1 MPAFE
6 RASLFY
12 PHQSLLYLPHIFKQ
26 FFILNNDYMKRT
38 TCPGEVPYYIAVFFS
53 SFMQL
58 GLFIHF
64 QRWITFNSE
73 GTRFFWL
80 SLLLQFAM
88 FSPSIIMMHVASYF
102 AGRFPKSKVM
112 GWTSIGMAISVLLIA
127 FFFGDR
133 LDFGAFAL
141 LFLYGIFLAIFSPA
155 KIGLMKE
162 ITDGNELV
170 KINAKHL
177 IFMALGITII
187 SFLTFDY
194 SPNDSST
201 ISYTLLPFILS
212 AVGLIAAISSFCI
225 RICKQN
231 KFVKLRSPMRNF
243 SSTWSNPMLR
253 LSMLGIAAFWSV
265 TQFLIMI
272 SQNMTGT
279 QSTTLFQ
286 WTFIFTGIG
295 YVIGAISA
303 AKSSKNF
310 VETGLIPLAAIASS
324 ITMVVTPFIN
334 NQYVL
339 AFLYAFIAFWAG
351 SAFVILRTVIQ
362 NVTRPDTSGRIHAV
376 SFMIQMSFLFILLAF
391 QVILFLM
398 TELSLHKQMFFLAV
412 ILALTFV
419 FTLKRTPMTLLRAG
433 LRFAFSFVFRYKVK
447 VHGVQNM
454 PESGPLLLVGPHYS
468 FIDWAV
474 LQMASPRPLL
484 IASNRNTFADWYL
497 RWFAHGKS
505 VININRRDPSEAMEK
520 IHEALLKG
528 EAVVIFPEGEVSK
541 SPFVSKFSLDYSKA
555 IAGTEAQI
563 VPFYIQG
570 LWGSRYSHASE
581 CVNRPQYFN
590 RVISVGFG
598 KALPA
603 STPEDVIRKDL
614 QNLGTDIWNMAMD
627 HSASIIPLW
636 YRAMRKRR
644 SRPILI
650 DPAGRH
656 VNGYE
661 MIRLCHHF
669 GKKIKSLTKNDQN
682 VGFML
687 PTSRDAAL
695 GIMSILGCGK
705 TTVNLNY
712 TSPVDTLIGCIDKA
726 ELSTIVTSRAFFDK
740 LCGKNP
746 DFKQLAEKCQMF
758 YIDEEEKKISTF
770 CRLLESFIV
779 LTFPKKL
786 LRDFWFTTSK
796 LTDDAVILFSSGSEG
811 TPKGVELTHKN
822 VISNAQQG
830 DHVIRL
836 CRTDVMTSLLPLF
849 HSFGFTMTFMMP
861 LLDGVPMV
869 LCPDPTDI
877 KTLARVCAEYKATIL
892 MGTPTFLRAIAIN
905 RWVHPMCLDSLRY
918 VIAGAEKLRPE
929 MRETFKLKFGKDIY
943 EGYGCTELTPLAT
956 LNAPNVLLDDF
967 LTMEKCC
974 DHSSIG
980 MVVPGSTGA
989 IIDPETNQFL
999 APGEEGMLVITGPQV
1014 MKGYLRDEA
1023 KTDAV
1028 IFEAEGRRWYKTGD
1042 KCTITED
1049 GFVKILGRYS
1059 RFAKLG
1065 GEMISLTAVELR
1077 IAETGIMGD
1086 HEFAITAVP
1095 DSVKGERIVLLVKGD
1110 ETLDTEEISRSLRKS
1125 GIPPL
1130 MQPGSVFC
1138 VEAIPKLGSGKWDFN
1153 GMKKL
1158 ATELVEKK

>member
-1 MPAFE
+1 
-6 RASLFY
+6 
-12 PHQSLLYLPHIFKQ
+12 
-26 FFILNNDYMKRT
+26 MKRT
-38 TCPGEVPYYIAVFFS
+38 TCPGEVPYYIAVFLT

-112 GWTSIGMAISVLLIA
+112 GWTSIGMSVSVLLIA

-141 LFLYGIFLAIFSPA
+141 LFLYGIFLSIFNPA

-162 ITDGNELV
+162 ITDGKDLV

-201 ISYTLLPFILS
+201 ISYSILPFILS
-212 AVGLIAAISSFCI
+212 AVGLVAAISSFCI

-231 KFVKLRSPMRNF
+231 KFVKLRSPRRNF
-243 SSTWSNPMLR
+243 ASTWSNPMLK

-295 YVIGAISA
+295 YIIGAISA

-334 NQYVL
+334 NQYIL

-376 SFMIQMSFLFILLAF
+376 SFMIQMSFLFILLGF

-398 TELSLHKQMFFLAV
+398 TELSLHKQLFFLAV

-433 LRFAFSFVFRYKVK
+433 LRFAFSFVFRYRVK
-447 VHGVQNM
+447 VHGIQNM

-497 RWFAHGKS
+497 RWLSHGKS
-505 VININRRDPSEAMEK
+505 VIDINRRDPSEAMEK

-541 SPFVSKFSLDYSKA
+541 APFISKFSLDYSKA
-555 IAGTEAQI
+555 IEGTEAQI

-570 LWGSRYSHASE
+570 LWGSRYSNASE
-581 CVNRPQYFN
+581 SVNRPQYFN
-590 RVISVGFG
+590 RTISVGFG
-598 KALPA
+598 KAMPA
-603 STPEDVIRKDL
+603 TTSDEAIRNEI
-614 QNLGTDIWNMAMD
+614 QILGSDIWNIAMD
-627 HSASIIPLW
+627 HSASIVPLW
-636 YRAMRKRR
+636 FRAMLKRR

-650 DPAGRH
+650 DPAGNH
-656 VNGYE
+656 VNGYG

-669 GKKIKSLTKNDQN
+669 GKKIKSFAKNDQN

-695 GIMSILGCGK
+695 GIMSILGTGK
-705 TTVNLNY
+705 TSVNLNY
-712 TSPVDTLIGCIDKA
+712 TAPVDTLIGCIDKA
-726 ELSTIVTSRAFFDK
+726 ELSTIVTTRAFFDK

-746 DFKQLAEKCQMF
+746 DFKNLAEKCKLIF
-758 YIDEEEKKISTF
+758 LDEEEAKISTLS
-770 CRLLESFIV
+770 RLVSTYFV
-779 LTFPKKL
+779 SVCPAKL
-786 LRDFWFTTSK
+786 LRSLWFNTSAR
-796 LTDDAVILFSSGSEG
+796 LDDDAVILFSSGSEG

-822 VISNAQQG
+822 VISNAQQC
-830 DHVIRL
+830 DYVVKL

-849 HSFGFTMTFMMP
+849 HSFGFTMTFIMP

-877 KTLARVCAEYKATIL
+877 KTLARVCAQYKTTIL

-918 VIAGAEKLRPE
+918 IIAGAEKLRPE
-929 MRETFKLKFGKDIY
+929 MRETFKLKFGKDLY
-943 EGYGCTELTPLAT
+943 EGYGCTELTPLAAI
-956 LNAPNVLLDDF
+956 NAPNVLLDDF
-967 LTMEKCC
+967 LTMEKCS
-974 DHSSIG
+974 DNSSIG
-980 MVVPGSTGA
+980 LPPPGTVTA
-989 IIDPETNQFL
+989 IINPETNEFL
-999 APGEEGMLVITGPQV
+999 RQGEEGMLVVTGPQV
-1014 MKGYLRDEA
+1014 MKGYLKDEA
-1023 KTDAV
+1023 KTSSV
-1028 IFEAEGRRWYKTGD
+1028 ILEIDGRRWYKTGD
-1042 KCTITED
+1042 KCTITKD
-1049 GFVKILGRYS
+1049 GFIQILGRYS

-1077 IAETGIMGD
+1077 IAETGILGD

-1110 ETLDTEEISRSLRKS
+1110 ATLDTEEISRSLRKS

-1130 MQPGSVFC
+1130 MQPGSVFG

>member
-1 MPAFE
+1 
-6 RASLFY
+6 
-12 PHQSLLYLPHIFKQ
+12 
-26 FFILNNDYMKRT
+26 MKRT

-212 AVGLIAAISSFCI
+212 AVGLVAAISSFCI

-243 SSTWSNPMLR
+243 SSTWSNPMLK

-295 YVIGAISA
+295 YIIGAISA

-310 VETGLIPLAAIASS
+310 VETGLIPLAAIATS

-376 SFMIQMSFLFILLAF
+376 SFMIQMSFLFILLGF

-398 TELSLHKQMFFLAV
+398 TELSLHKQLFFLAV

-433 LRFAFSFVFRYKVK
+433 LRFAFSYVFRYKIK
-447 VHGVQNM
+447 VHGIQNL

-474 LQMASPRPLL
+474 LQMASPRQLL
-484 IASNRNTFADWYL
+484 IASNKNTFADWYL

-505 VININRRDPSEAMEK
+505 VIDINRRDPSEAMEK

-541 SPFVSKFSLDYSKA
+541 APFISKFSLDYSKA
-555 IAGTEAQI
+555 IEGTEAQI

-570 LWGSRYSHASE
+570 LWGSRYSNASE
-581 CVNRPQYFN
+581 SVNRPQYFN
-590 RVISVGFG
+590 RTISVGFG
-598 KALPA
+598 HAMPA
-603 STPEDVIRKDL
+603 STSDEEIRKEIQL
-614 QNLGTDIWNMAMD
+614 LGTDIWNIAMN
-627 HSASIIPLW
+627 HSATIVPLW
-636 YRAMRKRR
+636 YRAMLKRR

-650 DPAGRH
+650 DPAGNH
-656 VNGYE
+656 VTGYG

-669 GKKIKSLTKNDQN
+669 GKKIKSIAKNDQN
-682 VGFML
+682 IGFML

-695 GIMSILGCGK
+695 GIMSILGTGK

-712 TSPVDTLIGCIDKA
+712 TSPVDTIIGCIDKA
-726 ELSTIVTSRAFFDK
+726 ELTTIVTTRAFFEK

-746 DFKQLAEKCQMF
+746 DFKSLADKCKMMF
-758 YIDEEEKKISTF
+758 LDEEEAKISPIS
-770 CRLLESFIV
+770 RLLCEYIV
-779 LTFPKKL
+779 SICPAKL
-786 LRDFWFTTSK
+786 LRSLWFNCSAR
-796 LTDDAVILFSSGSEG
+796 LDDDAVILFSSGSEG

-822 VISNAQQG
+822 VISNAQQC
-830 DHVIRL
+830 DYVVKL

-877 KTLARVCAEYKATIL
+877 KTLARVCAQYKTTIL

-918 VIAGAEKLRPE
+918 IIAGAEKLRPE
-929 MRETFKLKFGKDIY
+929 MRETFKLKFGKDLY
-943 EGYGCTELTPLAT
+943 EGYGCTELTPLAAI
-956 LNAPNVLLDDF
+956 NAPNVLLDDF
-967 LTMEKCC
+967 LTMEKCS
-974 DHSSIG
+974 DNSSIG
-980 MVVPGSTGA
+980 LPPPGTVTA
-989 IIDPETNQFL
+989 IINPETNEFL
-999 APGEEGMLVITGPQV
+999 RQGEEGMLVVTGPQV
-1014 MKGYLRDEA
+1014 MKGYLKDEA
-1023 KTDAV
+1023 KTSSV
-1028 IFEAEGRRWYKTGD
+1028 ILEIDGRRWYKTGD
-1042 KCTITED
+1042 KCTITKD
-1049 GFVKILGRYS
+1049 GFIQILGRYS

-1077 IAETGIMGD
+1077 IAETGILGD

-1110 ETLDTEEISRSLRKS
+1110 ATLDTEEISRSLRKS

>member
-1 MPAFE
+1 
-6 RASLFY
+6 
-12 PHQSLLYLPHIFKQ
+12 
-26 FFILNNDYMKRT
+26 MKRT
-38 TCPGEVPYYIAVFFS
+38 IHPGEIPYYIAVFFS

-73 GTRFFWL
+73 GGRFFWL
-80 SLLLQFAM
+80 SLLLQIAM
-88 FSPSIIMMHVASYF
+88 FSPSIITMHVASYF
-102 AGRFPKSKVM
+102 AGRFPKNSVM
-112 GWTSIGMAISVLLIA
+112 GWTSIGMSVSALLIA
-127 FFFGDR
+127 FFFGDK
-133 LDFGAFAL
+133 LGLGAFAL
-141 LFLYGIFLAIFSPA
+141 LFLYGIFLAIFNPA
-155 KIGLMKE
+155 KIGIMKE
-162 ITDGNELV
+162 ISAGNDLV
-170 KINAKHL
+170 KINARHVT
-177 IFMALGITII
+177 FMALAITII
-187 SFLTFDY
+187 SAITYRY
-194 SPNDSST
+194 SPENSSN
-201 ISYTLLPFILS
+201 ISYTMLPFILS
-212 AVGLIAAISSFCI
+212 GTGLISAISSFTI
-225 RICKQN
+225 RVSKRN
-231 KFVKLRSPMRNF
+231 RFVKLRSPIRNF

-253 LSMLGIAAFWSV
+253 LSMLGIAAFWGV
-265 TQFLIMI
+265 TQFIIMI

-295 YVIGAISA
+295 YMIGAISA

-310 VETGLIPLAAIASS
+310 VETGLIPIAAIATS

-362 NVTRPDTSGRIHAV
+362 NMTRPDTSGRIHAV
-376 SFMIQMSFLFILLAF
+376 SFMIQMAFLFVLLGF

-398 TELSLHKQMFFLAV
+398 TELSLHKQLFFFAV

-433 LRFAFSFVFRYKVK
+433 LRFAFAFVFRYKIK
-447 VHGVQNM
+447 VIGFQNI
-454 PESGPLLLVGPHYS
+454 PESGPLLLVGPHFS

-497 RWFAHGKS
+497 RWFSHGKS
-505 VININRRDPSEAMEK
+505 LININRRDPEAAMVK
-520 IHEALLKG
+520 IREALLKG
-528 EAVVIFPEGEVSK
+528 EVVVIFPEGEVSK
-541 SPFVSKFSLDYSKA
+541 TPFVSKFSLDYSKA
-555 IAGTEAQI
+555 IEGTEAQI

-598 KALPA
+598 KAMPA
-603 STPEDVIRKDL
+603 TTTEDVIRKDL
-614 QNLGTDIWNMAMD
+614 QILGTDIWNIAMD
-627 HSASIIPLW
+627 HSASIVPLW

-669 GKKIKSLTKNDQN
+669 GKKIKSLTRNDQN

-726 ELSTIVTSRAFFDK
+726 ELSTIVTSHAFFDK

-746 DFKQLAEKCQMF
+746 DFKQLAEKCQMI
-758 YIDEEEKKISTF
+758 YIDEEEQKISTF
-770 CRLLESFIV
+770 CRLLDAFIV
-779 LTFPKKL
+779 FAFPKKL
-786 LRDFWFTTSK
+786 LRDLWFTTAK
-796 LTDDAVILFSSGSEG
+796 LNDDAVILFSSGSEG
-811 TPKGVELTHKN
+811 HPKGVELTHKN
-822 VISNAQQG
+822 VIANAQQG
-830 DHVIRL
+830 DHIIRL
-836 CRTDVMTSLLPLF
+836 RRTDVMTDILPLF

-861 LLDGVPMV
+861 LLDGVPIV

-877 KTLARVCAEYKATIL
+877 KTLARVCAEYKASIL

-974 DHSSIG
+974 DPSSIG
-980 MVVPGSTGA
+980 MIVPGSTGA
-989 IIDPETNQFL
+989 IINPETNEFL
-999 APGEEGMLVITGPQV
+999 APGEEGMLVVTGPQV
-1014 MKGYLRDEA
+1014 MKGYLRDET

-1028 IFEAEGRRWYKTGD
+1028 VIEIDGRRWYKTGD

-1049 GFVKILGRYS
+1049 GFIKILGRYS

-1077 IAETGIMGD
+1077 IAETGLMGE

-1110 ETLDTEEISRSLRKS
+1110 GNCDPEEISRSLRKS

-1138 VEAIPKLGSGKWDFN
+1138 VDVIPKLGSGKWDFN

-1158 ATELVEKK
+1158 AMELVGSK

>member
-1 MPAFE
+1 
-6 RASLFY
+6 
-12 PHQSLLYLPHIFKQ
+12 
-26 FFILNNDYMKRT
+26 MKRT
-38 TCPGEVPYYIAVFFS
+38 TCPGEVPYYIAVFLT

-112 GWTSIGMAISVLLIA
+112 GWTSIGMSVSVLLIA

-141 LFLYGIFLAIFSPA
+141 LFLYGIFLSIFNPA

-162 ITDGNELV
+162 ITDGKDLV
-170 KINAKHL
+170 KINAMHL

-187 SFLTFDY
+187 SFVTFDY

-201 ISYTLLPFILS
+201 ISYSILPFILS
-212 AVGLIAAISSFCI
+212 AVGLVAAISSFCI

-231 KFVKLRSPMRNF
+231 KFVKLRSPRRNF
-243 SSTWSNPMLR
+243 ASTWSNPMLK

-295 YVIGAISA
+295 YIIGAISA

-376 SFMIQMSFLFILLAF
+376 SFMIQMSFLFILLGF

-398 TELSLHKQMFFLAV
+398 TELSLHKQLFFLAV

-433 LRFAFSFVFRYKVK
+433 LRFAFSFVFRYRVK
-447 VHGVQNM
+447 VHGIQNM

-497 RWFAHGKS
+497 RWLSHGKS
-505 VININRRDPSEAMEK
+505 VIDINRRDPSEAMEK

-541 SPFVSKFSLDYSKA
+541 APFISKFSLDYSKA
-555 IAGTEAQI
+555 IEGTEAQI

-570 LWGSRYSHASE
+570 LWGSRYSNASE
-581 CVNRPQYFN
+581 SVNRPQYFN
-590 RVISVGFG
+590 RTISVGFG
-598 KALPA
+598 KAMPA
-603 STPEDVIRKDL
+603 TTSDEAIRNEI
-614 QNLGTDIWNMAMD
+614 QILGSDIWNIAMD
-627 HSASIIPLW
+627 HSASIVPLW
-636 YRAMRKRR
+636 FRAMLKRR

-650 DPAGRH
+650 DPAGNH
-656 VNGYE
+656 VNGYG

-669 GKKIKSLTKNDQN
+669 GKKIKSFAKNDQN

-695 GIMSILGCGK
+695 GIMSILGTGK
-705 TTVNLNY
+705 TSVNLNY
-712 TSPVDTLIGCIDKA
+712 TAPVDTLIGCIDKA
-726 ELSTIVTSRAFFDK
+726 ELSTIVTTRAFFDK

-746 DFKQLAEKCQMF
+746 DFKNLAEKCKLIF
-758 YIDEEEKKISTF
+758 LDEEEAKISTLS
-770 CRLLESFIV
+770 RLVSTYFV
-779 LTFPKKL
+779 SVCPAKL
-786 LRDFWFTTSK
+786 LRSLWFNTSAR
-796 LTDDAVILFSSGSEG
+796 LDDDAVILFSSGSEG

-822 VISNAQQG
+822 VISNAQQC
-830 DHVIRL
+830 DYVVKL

-849 HSFGFTMTFMMP
+849 HSFGFTMTFIMP

-877 KTLARVCAEYKATIL
+877 KTLARVCAQYKTTIL

-918 VIAGAEKLRPE
+918 IIAGAEKLRPE
-929 MRETFKLKFGKDIY
+929 MRETFKLKFGKDLY
-943 EGYGCTELTPLAT
+943 EGYGCTELTPLAAI
-956 LNAPNVLLDDF
+956 NAPNVLLDDF
-967 LTMEKCC
+967 LTMEKCS
-974 DHSSIG
+974 DNSSIG
-980 MVVPGSTGA
+980 LPPPGTVTA
-989 IIDPETNQFL
+989 IINPETNDFL
-999 APGEEGMLVITGPQV
+999 RQGEEGMLVVTGPQV
-1014 MKGYLRDEA
+1014 MKGYLKDEA
-1023 KTDAV
+1023 KTSSV
-1028 IFEAEGRRWYKTGD
+1028 ILEIDGRRWYKTGD
-1042 KCTITED
+1042 KCTITKD
-1049 GFVKILGRYS
+1049 GFIQILGRYS

-1077 IAETGIMGD
+1077 IAETGILGD

-1110 ETLDTEEISRSLRKS
+1110 ATLDTEEISRSLRKS

-1130 MQPGSVFC
+1130 MQPGSVFG

>member
-1 MPAFE
+1 
-6 RASLFY
+6 
-12 PHQSLLYLPHIFKQ
+12 
-26 FFILNNDYMKRT
+26 MKRT
-38 TCPGEVPYYIAVFFS
+38 TCPGEVPYYIAVFLT

-112 GWTSIGMAISVLLIA
+112 GWTSIGMSVSVLLIA

-141 LFLYGIFLAIFSPA
+141 LFLYGIFLSIFNPA

-162 ITDGNELV
+162 ITDGKDLV

-201 ISYTLLPFILS
+201 ISYSILPFILS
-212 AVGLIAAISSFCI
+212 AVGLVAAISSFCI

-231 KFVKLRSPMRNF
+231 KFVKLRSPRRNF
-243 SSTWSNPMLR
+243 ASTWSNPMLK

-295 YVIGAISA
+295 YIIGAISA

-376 SFMIQMSFLFILLAF
+376 SFMIQMSFLFILLGF

-398 TELSLHKQMFFLAV
+398 TELSLHKQLFFLAV

-433 LRFAFSFVFRYKVK
+433 LRFAFSFVFRYRVK
-447 VHGVQNM
+447 VHGIQNM

-497 RWFAHGKS
+497 RWLSHGKS
-505 VININRRDPSEAMEK
+505 VIDINRRDPSEAMEK

-541 SPFVSKFSLDYSKA
+541 APFISKFSLDYSKA
-555 IAGTEAQI
+555 IEGTEAQI

-570 LWGSRYSHASE
+570 LWGSRYSNASE
-581 CVNRPQYFN
+581 SVNRPQYFN
-590 RVISVGFG
+590 RTISVGFG
-598 KALPA
+598 KAMPA
-603 STPEDVIRKDL
+603 TTSDEAIRNEI
-614 QNLGTDIWNMAMD
+614 QILGSDIWNIAMD
-627 HSASIIPLW
+627 HSASIVPLW
-636 YRAMRKRR
+636 FRAMLKRR

-650 DPAGRH
+650 DPAGNH
-656 VNGYE
+656 VNGYG

-669 GKKIKSLTKNDQN
+669 GKKIKSFAKNDQN

-695 GIMSILGCGK
+695 GIMSILGTGK
-705 TTVNLNY
+705 TSVNLNY
-712 TSPVDTLIGCIDKA
+712 TAPVDTLIGCIDKA
-726 ELSTIVTSRAFFDK
+726 ELSTIVTTRAFFDK

-746 DFKQLAEKCQMF
+746 DFKNLAEKCKLIF
-758 YIDEEEKKISTF
+758 LDEEEAKISTLS
-770 CRLLESFIV
+770 RLVSTYFV
-779 LTFPKKL
+779 SVCPAKL
-786 LRDFWFTTSK
+786 LRSLWFNTSAR
-796 LTDDAVILFSSGSEG
+796 LDDDAVILFSSGSEG

-822 VISNAQQG
+822 VISNAQQC
-830 DHVIRL
+830 DYVVKL

-877 KTLARVCAEYKATIL
+877 KTLARVCAQYKTTIL

-918 VIAGAEKLRPE
+918 IIAGAEKLRPE
-929 MRETFKLKFGKDIY
+929 MRETFKLKFGKDLY
-943 EGYGCTELTPLAT
+943 EGYGCTELTPLAAI
-956 LNAPNVLLDDF
+956 NAPNVLLDDF
-967 LTMEKCC
+967 LTMEKCS
-974 DHSSIG
+974 DNSSIG
-980 MVVPGSTGA
+980 LPPPGTVTA
-989 IIDPETNQFL
+989 IINPETNEFL
-999 APGEEGMLVITGPQV
+999 RQGEEGMLVVTGPQV
-1014 MKGYLRDEA
+1014 MKGYLKDEA
-1023 KTDAV
+1023 KTSSV
-1028 IFEAEGRRWYKTGD
+1028 ILEIDGRRWYKTGD
-1042 KCTITED
+1042 KCTITKD
-1049 GFVKILGRYS
+1049 GFIQILGRYS

-1077 IAETGIMGD
+1077 IAETGILGD

-1110 ETLDTEEISRSLRKS
+1110 ATLDTEEISRSLRKS

-1130 MQPGSVFC
+1130 MQPGSVFG

>member
-1 MPAFE
+1 
-6 RASLFY
+6 
-12 PHQSLLYLPHIFKQ
+12 
-26 FFILNNDYMKRT
+26 MKRT
-38 TCPGEVPYYIAVFFS
+38 TCPGEVPYYIAVFLT

-73 GTRFFWL
+73 GARFFWL

-133 LDFGAFAL
+133 LDFGAFAF
-141 LFLYGIFLAIFSPA
+141 LFLYGIFLSIFNPA

-162 ITDGNELV
+162 ITDGKDLV

-201 ISYTLLPFILS
+201 VSYTLLPFILS
-212 AVGLIAAISSFCI
+212 AVGLVAAISSFCI
-225 RICKQN
+225 RVCKPN

-243 SSTWSNPMLR
+243 SSTWSNPMLK

-324 ITMVVTPFIN
+324 ITMIVTPFIN

-351 SAFVILRTVIQ
+351 SAFVVLRTVIQ

-376 SFMIQMSFLFILLAF
+376 SFMIQMSFLFILLGF

-433 LRFAFSFVFRYKVK
+433 LRFAFSYVFRYKVK
-447 VHGVQNM
+447 VHGIQNM
-454 PESGPLLLVGPHYS
+454 PESGPLLLVGPHFS

-474 LQMASPRPLL
+474 LQMASPRTLL

-497 RWFAHGKS
+497 RWFSHGKS

-541 SPFVSKFSLDYSKA
+541 TPFVSKFSLDYSKA
-555 IAGTEAQI
+555 IEGTNAQL

-598 KALPA
+598 KAMPA
-603 STPEDVIRKDL
+603 TTPENVIRKDL

-661 MIRLCHHF
+661 MIRLCHYF

-740 LCGKNP
+740 LCGKNA

-758 YIDEEEKKISTF
+758 YIDEEEQKISTF

-786 LRDFWFTTSK
+786 LRDLWFTTAK
-796 LTDDAVILFSSGSEG
+796 LSDDAVILFSSGSEG

-830 DHVIRL
+830 DHIIKL

-967 LTMEKCC
+967 LTMEKCS
-974 DHSSIG
+974 DPSSIG

-989 IIDPETNQFL
+989 IINPETNEFL

-1028 IFEAEGRRWYKTGD
+1028 IFEVDGRRWYKTGD

-1077 IAETGIMGD
+1077 IAETGIMGE

-1110 ETLDTEEISRSLRKS
+1110 EALDTEEISRSLRKS

-1130 MQPGSVFC
+1130 MQPGSVFG

>member
-1 MPAFE
+1 
-6 RASLFY
+6 
-12 PHQSLLYLPHIFKQ
+12 
-26 FFILNNDYMKRT
+26 
-38 TCPGEVPYYIAVFFS
+38 
-53 SFMQL
+53 MQL

-112 GWTSIGMAISVLLIA
+112 GWTSIGMSVSVLLIA

-141 LFLYGIFLAIFSPA
+141 LFLYGIFLSIFNPA

-162 ITDGNELV
+162 ITDGKDLV

-187 SFLTFDY
+187 SFVTFDY

-201 ISYTLLPFILS
+201 ISYSILPFILS
-212 AVGLIAAISSFCI
+212 AVGLVAAISSFCI

-231 KFVKLRSPMRNF
+231 KFVKLRSPRRNF
-243 SSTWSNPMLR
+243 ASTWSNPMLK

-295 YVIGAISA
+295 YIIGAISA

-376 SFMIQMSFLFILLAF
+376 SFMIQMSFLFILLGF

-398 TELSLHKQMFFLAV
+398 TELSLHKQLFFLAV

-433 LRFAFSFVFRYKVK
+433 LRFAFSFVFRYRVK
-447 VHGVQNM
+447 VHGIQNM

-497 RWFAHGKS
+497 RWLSHGKS
-505 VININRRDPSEAMEK
+505 VIDINRRDPSEAMEK

-541 SPFVSKFSLDYSKA
+541 APFISKFSLDYSKA
-555 IAGTEAQI
+555 IEGTEAQI

-570 LWGSRYSHASE
+570 LWGSRYSNASE
-581 CVNRPQYFN
+581 SVNRPQYFN
-590 RVISVGFG
+590 RTISVGFG
-598 KALPA
+598 KAMPA
-603 STPEDVIRKDL
+603 TTSDEAIRNEI
-614 QNLGTDIWNMAMD
+614 QILGSDIWNIAMD
-627 HSASIIPLW
+627 HSASIVPLW
-636 YRAMRKRR
+636 FRAMLKRR

-650 DPAGRH
+650 DPAGNH
-656 VNGYE
+656 VNGYG

-669 GKKIKSLTKNDQN
+669 GKKIKSFAKNDQN

-695 GIMSILGCGK
+695 GIMSILGTGK
-705 TTVNLNY
+705 ASVNLNY
-712 TSPVDTLIGCIDKA
+712 TAPVDTLIGCIDKA
-726 ELSTIVTSRAFFDK
+726 ELSTIVTTRAFFDK

-746 DFKQLAEKCQMF
+746 DFKNLAEKCKLIF
-758 YIDEEEKKISTF
+758 LDEEEAKISTLS
-770 CRLLESFIV
+770 RLVSTYFV
-779 LTFPKKL
+779 SVCPAKL
-786 LRDFWFTTSK
+786 LRSLWFNTSAR
-796 LTDDAVILFSSGSEG
+796 LDDDAVILFSSGSEG

-822 VISNAQQG
+822 VISNAQQC
-830 DHVIRL
+830 DYVVKL

-877 KTLARVCAEYKATIL
+877 KTLARVCAQYKTTIL

-918 VIAGAEKLRPE
+918 IIAGAEKLRPE
-929 MRETFKLKFGKDIY
+929 MRETFKLKFGKDLY
-943 EGYGCTELTPLAT
+943 EGYGCTELTPLAAI
-956 LNAPNVLLDDF
+956 NAPNVLLDDF
-967 LTMEKCC
+967 LTMEKCS
-974 DHSSIG
+974 DNSSIG
-980 MVVPGSTGA
+980 LPPPGTVTA
-989 IIDPETNQFL
+989 IINPETNEFL
-999 APGEEGMLVITGPQV
+999 RQGEEGMLVVTGPQV
-1014 MKGYLRDEA
+1014 MKGYLKDEA
-1023 KTDAV
+1023 KTSSV
-1028 IFEAEGRRWYKTGD
+1028 ILEIDGRRWYKTGD
-1042 KCTITED
+1042 KCTITKD
-1049 GFVKILGRYS
+1049 GFIQILGRYS

-1077 IAETGIMGD
+1077 IAETGLLGD
-1086 HEFAITAVP
+1086 REFAITAVP

-1110 ETLDTEEISRSLRKS
+1110 ATLDTEEISRSLRKS

-1130 MQPGSVFC
+1130 MQPGSVFG

>member
-1 MPAFE
+1 
-6 RASLFY
+6 
-12 PHQSLLYLPHIFKQ
+12 
-26 FFILNNDYMKRT
+26 
-38 TCPGEVPYYIAVFFS
+38 
-53 SFMQL
+53 MQL

-112 GWTSIGMAISVLLIA
+112 GWTSIGMSVSVLLIA
-127 FFFGDR
+127 FFFGER

-141 LFLYGIFLAIFSPA
+141 LFLYGIFLSIFNPA

-162 ITDGNELV
+162 ITDGKDLV

-201 ISYTLLPFILS
+201 ISYSILPFILS
-212 AVGLIAAISSFCI
+212 AVGLVAAISSFCI

-231 KFVKLRSPMRNF
+231 KFVKLRSPRRNF
-243 SSTWSNPMLR
+243 ASTWSNPMLK

-295 YVIGAISA
+295 YIIGAISA

-334 NQYVL
+334 NQYIL

-376 SFMIQMSFLFILLAF
+376 SFMIQMSFLFILLGF

-398 TELSLHKQMFFLAV
+398 TELSLHKQLFFLAV

-433 LRFAFSFVFRYKVK
+433 LRFAFSFVFRYRVK
-447 VHGVQNM
+447 VHGIQNM

-497 RWFAHGKS
+497 RWLSHGKS
-505 VININRRDPSEAMEK
+505 VIDINRRDPSEAMEK

-541 SPFVSKFSLDYSKA
+541 APFISKFSLDYSKA
-555 IAGTEAQI
+555 IEGTEAQI

-570 LWGSRYSHASE
+570 LWGSRYSNASE

-590 RVISVGFG
+590 RTISVGFG
-598 KALPA
+598 KAMPA
-603 STPEDVIRKDL
+603 TTSDEAIRNEL
-614 QNLGTDIWNMAMD
+614 QILGSDIWNIAMD
-627 HSASIIPLW
+627 HSASIVPLW
-636 YRAMRKRR
+636 FRAMLKRR

-650 DPAGRH
+650 DPAGNH
-656 VNGYE
+656 VNGYG

-669 GKKIKSLTKNDQN
+669 GKKIKSFAKNDQN

-695 GIMSILGCGK
+695 GIMSILGTGK
-705 TTVNLNY
+705 TSVNLNY
-712 TSPVDTLIGCIDKA
+712 TAPVDTLIGCIDKA
-726 ELSTIVTSRAFFDK
+726 ELSTIVTTRAFFDK

-746 DFKQLAEKCQMF
+746 DFKNLAEKCKLIF
-758 YIDEEEKKISTF
+758 LDEEEAKISTLS
-770 CRLLESFIV
+770 RLVSTYFV
-779 LTFPKKL
+779 SVCPAKL
-786 LRDFWFTTSK
+786 LRSLWFNTSAR
-796 LTDDAVILFSSGSEG
+796 LDDDAVILFSSGSEG

-822 VISNAQQG
+822 VISNAQQC
-830 DHVIRL
+830 DYVVKL

-877 KTLARVCAEYKATIL
+877 KTLARVCAQYKTTIL

-918 VIAGAEKLRPE
+918 IIAGAEKLRPE
-929 MRETFKLKFGKDIY
+929 MRETFKLKFGKDLY
-943 EGYGCTELTPLAT
+943 EGYGCTELTPLAAI
-956 LNAPNVLLDDF
+956 NAPNVLLDDF
-967 LTMEKCC
+967 LTMEKCS
-974 DHSSIG
+974 DNSSIG
-980 MVVPGSTGA
+980 LPPPGTVTA
-989 IIDPETNQFL
+989 IINPETNEFL
-999 APGEEGMLVITGPQV
+999 RQGEEGMLVVTGPQV
-1014 MKGYLRDEA
+1014 MKGYLKDEA
-1023 KTDAV
+1023 KTSSV
-1028 IFEAEGRRWYKTGD
+1028 ILEIDGRRWYKTGD
-1042 KCTITED
+1042 KCTITKD
-1049 GFVKILGRYS
+1049 GFIQILGRYS

-1077 IAETGIMGD
+1077 IAETGILGD

-1110 ETLDTEEISRSLRKS
+1110 ATLDTEEISRSLRKS

-1130 MQPGSVFC
+1130 MQPGSVFG

>member
-1 MPAFE
+1 
-6 RASLFY
+6 
-12 PHQSLLYLPHIFKQ
+12 
-26 FFILNNDYMKRT
+26 MKRT
-38 TCPGEVPYYIAVFFS
+38 TCPGEVPYYIAVFLT

-112 GWTSIGMAISVLLIA
+112 GWTSIGMSVSVLLIA

-141 LFLYGIFLAIFSPA
+141 LFLYGIFLSIFNPA

-162 ITDGNELV
+162 ITDGNKLV
-170 KINAKHL
+170 KINAMHL

-187 SFLTFDY
+187 SFVTFDY

-201 ISYTLLPFILS
+201 ISYSILPFILS
-212 AVGLIAAISSFCI
+212 AVGLVAAISSFCI

-231 KFVKLRSPMRNF
+231 KFVKLRSPRRNF
-243 SSTWSNPMLR
+243 ASTWSNPMLK

-295 YVIGAISA
+295 YIIGAISA

-376 SFMIQMSFLFILLAF
+376 SFMIQMSFLFILLGF

-398 TELSLHKQMFFLAV
+398 TELSLHKQLFFLAV

-433 LRFAFSFVFRYKVK
+433 LRFAFSFVFRYRVK
-447 VHGVQNM
+447 VHGIQNM

-497 RWFAHGKS
+497 RWLSHGKS
-505 VININRRDPSEAMEK
+505 VIDINRRDPSEAMEK

-541 SPFVSKFSLDYSKA
+541 APFISKFSLDYSKA
-555 IAGTEAQI
+555 IESTEAQI

-570 LWGSRYSHASE
+570 LWGSRYSNASE
-581 CVNRPQYFN
+581 SVNRPQYFN
-590 RVISVGFG
+590 RTISVGFG
-598 KALPA
+598 KAMPA
-603 STPEDVIRKDL
+603 TTSDEAIRNEI
-614 QNLGTDIWNMAMD
+614 QILGSDIWNIAMD
-627 HSASIIPLW
+627 HSASIVPLW
-636 YRAMRKRR
+636 FRAMLKRR

-650 DPAGRH
+650 DPAGNH
-656 VNGYE
+656 VNGYG

-669 GKKIKSLTKNDQN
+669 GKKIKSFAKNDQN

-695 GIMSILGCGK
+695 GIMSILGTGK
-705 TTVNLNY
+705 TSVNLNY
-712 TSPVDTLIGCIDKA
+712 TAPVDTLIGCIDKA
-726 ELSTIVTSRAFFDK
+726 ELSTIVTTRAFFDK

-746 DFKQLAEKCQMF
+746 DFKNLAEKCKLIF
-758 YIDEEEKKISTF
+758 LDEEEAKISTLS
-770 CRLLESFIV
+770 RLVSTYFV
-779 LTFPKKL
+779 SVCPAKL
-786 LRDFWFTTSK
+786 LRSLWFNTSAR
-796 LTDDAVILFSSGSEG
+796 LDDDAVILFSSGSEG

-822 VISNAQQG
+822 VISNAQQC
-830 DHVIRL
+830 DYVVKL

-877 KTLARVCAEYKATIL
+877 KTLARVCAQYKTTIL

-918 VIAGAEKLRPE
+918 IIAGAEKLRPE
-929 MRETFKLKFGKDIY
+929 MRETFKLKFGKDLY
-943 EGYGCTELTPLAT
+943 EGYGCTELTPLAAI
-956 LNAPNVLLDDF
+956 NAPNVLLDDF
-967 LTMEKCC
+967 LTMEKCS
-974 DHSSIG
+974 DNSSIG
-980 MVVPGSTGA
+980 LPPPGTVTA
-989 IIDPETNQFL
+989 IINPETNEFL
-999 APGEEGMLVITGPQV
+999 RQGEEGMLVVTGPQV
-1014 MKGYLRDEA
+1014 MKGYLKDEA
-1023 KTDAV
+1023 KTSSV
-1028 IFEAEGRRWYKTGD
+1028 ILEIDGRRWYKTGD
-1042 KCTITED
+1042 KCTITKD
-1049 GFVKILGRYS
+1049 GFIQILGRYS

-1077 IAETGIMGD
+1077 IAETGLLGD

-1110 ETLDTEEISRSLRKS
+1110 ATLDTEEISRSLRKS

-1130 MQPGSVFC
+1130 MQPGSVFG

>member
-1 MPAFE
+1 
-6 RASLFY
+6 
-12 PHQSLLYLPHIFKQ
+12 
-26 FFILNNDYMKRT
+26 MKRT

-133 LDFGAFAL
+133 LDSGAFAL

-212 AVGLIAAISSFCI
+212 AVGLVAAISSFCI

-454 PESGPLLLVGPHYS
+454 PESGPLLLVGPHFS

-497 RWFAHGKS
+497 RWFSHGKS

-967 LTMEKCC
+967 LTMEKCS
-974 DHSSIG
+974 DPSSIG

-989 IIDPETNQFL
+989 IINPETNEFL

-1028 IFEAEGRRWYKTGD
+1028 IFEVDGRRWYKTGD

-1130 MQPGSVFC
+1130 MQPGSVFG